1 MTAGLPVDVSDGALV
16 TVRYWGS
23 ARAAAGVES
32 ESVEACDLADLL
44 AQIDRRHRDRDR
56 FRDVIG
62 CCAILVGDLPV
73 GDRDLATVTL
83 TPGDRVDLLPPMA
96 GGA

>member
-1 MTAGLPVDVSDGALV
+1 MSDGASI

-32 ESVEACDLADLL
+32 ESVEARDLADLL
-44 AQIDRRHRDRDR
+44 DQIDRRHRDRER

-73 GDRDLATVTL
+73 GERDPATVRL
-83 TPGDRVDLLPPMA
+83 AAGDRVDLLPPMA